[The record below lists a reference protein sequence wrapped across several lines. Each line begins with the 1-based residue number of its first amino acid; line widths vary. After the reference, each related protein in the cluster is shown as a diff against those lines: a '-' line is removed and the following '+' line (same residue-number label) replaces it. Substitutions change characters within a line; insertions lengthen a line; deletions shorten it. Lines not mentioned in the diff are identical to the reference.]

1 MNSMRFFAALCANTI
16 GSIGMKITHLQ
27 ISGMTCNKCV
37 HHVSEALQAIPGVHQ
52 AQVDLAAGSARVE
65 HDDVDTALLLA
76 AVEEEG
82 YEAKVAP

>member
-1 MNSMRFFAALCANTI
+1 
-16 GSIGMKITHLQ
+16 MKITHLQ

-37 HHVSEALQAIPGVHQ
+37 HHVSEALLAIPGVRL
-52 AQVDLAAGSARVE
+52 AEVDLASGSARVE

-82 YEAKVAP
+82 YEAKVVP